1 MLLAMSQVSA
11 SRWFGPAGSSTG
23 DAQVFVFPYAGGVA
37 ASFAQ
42 WQELAAPELSVQVAL
57 MPGRGARLHEA
68 PVDDLAEL
76 VDALATAV
84 IERASGPFL
93 LAGHSLGALVA
104 FEVTREL
111 RRRDAP
117 APLALLVGGAEAP
130 QTRLVRRRVHDLDDA
145 GLVEALRDFGAT
157 PVALLADRDL
167 MELVLPAVRADFTL
181 SERYAYRPEPPLA
194 VPVHVLL
201 GDRDEHVDPDR
212 AAGWA
217 RECVTEPLWHV
228 FPGGHFFLSDHLP
241 EIIDLMR
248 HIVASHTAVA
258 D

>member
-11 SRWFGPAGSSTG
+11 SRWFGPAGSPAG

-42 WQELAAPELSVQVAL
+42 WRELAAPELSVQVAL
-57 MPGRGARLHEA
+57 MPGRGARLHEP

-84 IERASGPFL
+84 VERASGPFL
-93 LAGHSLGALVA
+93 LFGHSLGALVA

-111 RRRDAP
+111 RRRGAP

-145 GLVEALRDFGAT
+145 GLIEALRDFGAT
-157 PVALLADRDL
+157 PAALLADRDL
-167 MELVLPAVRADFTL
+167 MELILPGYAPTSRCPSGTPTVRSRRWRCRCTCCSATGT
-181 SERYAYRPEPPLA
+181 STWTGTGPRGGPGNVSPS
-194 VPVHVLL
+194 
-201 GDRDEHVDPDR
+201 RDGTCFP
-212 AAGWA
+212 AGI
-217 RECVTEPLWHV
+217 
-228 FPGGHFFLSDHLP
+228 SSLP
-241 EIIDLMR
+241 TICR
-248 HIVASHTAVA
+248 KSST
-258 D
+258 